1 MTTTIKITELT
12 NIGANLNGNTLVPVV
27 NMNGTPVTQRSNVDN
42 LANYVLN
49 TGTGANLGAV
59 GNITITGGNAGEVL
73 TTDGNGVLSWEAS
86 GLTYSNANVAAYL
99 PTYTGNITGDY
110 VELTHD
116 LNANVVYGNYIYG
129 DASNVTNLPVGTVA
143 FLNTDGNASNVLQ
156 GDGTWGASGGNYSNS
171 NVANY
176 LPTYTGNL
184 TAGNLLVG
192 DNSNSSTYFIEK
204 TDTNVTMGTAG
215 GQQISVTDTTGISI
229 GGTGGVQIQGVA
241 GANVILGG
249 STSGNIILE
258 QSLVFPDNTVQSTAY
273 TGVSNPFN
281 QDLNT
286 TDNVTFANIT
296 STDAIRFSNSGNIVG
311 AMGYAP
317 NYVSIEGY
325 GSNSVNIT
333 ANDVYTW
340 TFDSVGNLNLPTNGN
355 INFNGGGI
363 VQTPMEDFDILVQD
377 SDDDGWQLTQTIDA
391 GDGNTWART
400 RLQRDQYS
408 VNIQGKSWSFNDN
421 GVLNL
426 AGNVQGEYG
435 VDSDIYVT
443 NNGSN
448 GSLNFK
454 TISYIGDT
462 LISNIQIANPNV
474 TISTSNAAHTWN
486 FDSVG
491 NLTVPGNIISTV
503 STGLTLGSNYDVY
516 IVADRT
522 DNNRTWKFDG
532 TAGELILPNNGVID
546 PTDNNF
552 EVRGIQN
559 VNFEANAVVNIYTD
573 TSNNG
578 WQWQFGDDGILTIPG
593 NLVASGASPAPYLSG
608 FSSATFIDSLRGDQ
622 VILSNNAISTVD
634 GSSNLILN
642 CQYGSA
648 TDSFIQVPTFQ
659 DGGEELIIKNGY
671 GSSLGVRIQTGAGN
685 FRFNGTDL
693 SFTDSTTQNTAW
705 TGTVALAN
713 VSGAGNI
720 ASVNLDGNLSN
731 VLYGNGS
738 FAAAP
743 SSSYGDSNVV
753 TLLSSFGSN
762 TITTTGDVSVGAM
775 TASGK
780 IGYASG
786 STVTQ
791 TTNRGQ
797 GVNITALAGTIVT
810 VSDTIAAGDADYFFV
825 TNPLVDSTT
834 DIVLVQVT
842 SYNPGTYVVIA
853 QPTSTPSNGFLLS
866 ITNITGFSSP
876 TEAITI
882 RFMVIRSP
890 NA

>member
-12 NIGANLNGNTLVPVV
+12 DIGANLGGSTLVPVV
-27 NMNGTPVTQRSNVDN
+27 NMNGTPVTERSNVTN
-42 LANYVLN
+42 LANYILN
-49 TGTGANLGAV
+49 IGVGANLGAV
-59 GNITITGGNAGEVL
+59 GNITITGGNSGEVL
-73 TTDGNGVLSWEAS
+73 TTDGNGVLSWGAS
-86 GLTYSNANVAAYL
+86 GATYSNSNVAAYL
-99 PTYTGNITGDY
+99 PTYTGNVGANWILGDY
-110 VELTHD
+110 ISG
-116 LNANVVYGNYIYG
+116 NANPLYYLPGP
-129 DASNVTNLPVGTVA
+129 NVVGTVGNA
-143 FLNTDGNASNVLQ
+143 NLAQYLAVGDVNNNFSYHIVLSAGSGDKSLHIDADDNLQYNPADGTLTSVRVDAQYVLSNLVYSTGYLASNIVGLGNIATVNFDGNSSNVLY
-156 GDGTWGASGGNYSNS
+156 GNG
-171 NVANY
+171 VF
-176 LPTYTGNL
+176 
-184 TAGNLLVG
+184 
-192 DNSNSSTYFIEK
+192 D
-204 TDTNVTMGTAG
+204 
-215 GQQISVTDTTGISI
+215 SI
-229 GGTGGVQIQGVA
+229 
-241 GANVILGG
+241 
-249 STSGNIILE
+249 
-258 QSLVFPDNTVQSTAY
+258 P
-273 TGVSNPFN
+273 NPFN
-281 QDLNT
+281 QNLNT

-296 STDAIRFSNSGNIVG
+296 SSDAIRFINSSNIVG
-311 AMGYAP
+311 ALGYAP

-340 TFDSVGNLNLPTNGN
+340 TFDSVGNLNLPTNGD

-363 VQTPMEDFDILVQD
+363 VQTPMRDFDILVQD
-377 SDDDGWQLTQTIDA
+377 SDNDSWQLTQTIDA
-391 GDGNTWART
+391 GDGNIWART

-408 VNIQGKSWSFNDN
+408 VNIQGKQWSFNNN
-421 GVLNL
+421 GILNL
-426 AGNVQGEYG
+426 AGDVQGEYG
-435 VDSDIYVT
+435 VDSNIYVI

-448 GSLNFK
+448 GSLNLK
-454 TISYIGDT
+454 TTSYVGDT

-486 FDSVG
+486 FDNVG

-532 TAGELILPNNGVID
+532 TAGELILPNNGIID

-559 VNFEANAVVNIYTD
+559 VNFEANATVNIYTD

-578 WQWQFGDDGILTIPG
+578 WQWQFGDSGNTAFPG
-593 NLVASGASPAPYLSG
+593 NLNYGGLASPAPSING
-608 FSSATFIDSLRGDQ
+608 FSSANFALSITGDQ
-622 VILSNNAISTVD
+622 VILSDNAISTV
-634 GSSNLILN
+634 GGTSNLILN
-642 CQYGSA
+642 TQYGTASDA
-648 TDSFIQVPTFQ
+648 FIQVPTFA

-671 GSSLGVRIQTGAGN
+671 GSSLGVRIQTGSGN
-685 FRFNGTDL
+685 FRFNGNDL
-693 SFTDSTTQNTAW
+693 TFTDSTTQNTAW
-705 TGTVALAN
+705 TGSVALAN

-720 ASVNLDGNLSN
+720 ASVNLDGNVSN
-731 VLYGNGS
+731 VLYGNGV
-738 FAAAP
+738 FATAP
-743 SSSYGDSNVV
+743 SSSYGDSNVT
-753 TLLSSFGSN
+753 TLLSNFGSN
-762 TITTTGDVSVGAM
+762 TISTTGNISVGAM

-882 RFMVIRSP
+882 RFMVIKSP